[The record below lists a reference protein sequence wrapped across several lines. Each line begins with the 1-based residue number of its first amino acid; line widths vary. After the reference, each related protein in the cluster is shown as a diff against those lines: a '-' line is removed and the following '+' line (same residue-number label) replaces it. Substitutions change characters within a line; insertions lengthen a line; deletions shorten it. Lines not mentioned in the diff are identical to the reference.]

1 MDEVASGVAARVR
14 AGKSVEPLSVDPLSS
29 PEHPAAIKA
38 AIRVAVSNATFLPM
52 DSPKTGGILS

>member
-1 MDEVASGVAARVR
+1 
-14 AGKSVEPLSVDPLSS
+14 VEPLSVDPLSS

-38 AIRVAVSNATFLPM
+38 AIRMAVSNATFLPM